1 MQVKTGNNSAWILL
15 FNYQDQSAILLW
27 RGGAIACRIFTVLPK
42 IMDNSPVIAQ
52 TDASLPN
59 YTQENIRIVQSA
71 VGSNSPPKQKVGTDF
86 DSRMMLRCLELA
98 RRALGRTSPNP
109 LVGAVIV
116 KDGEIIGE
124 GFHPRAGEP
133 HAEVFAL
140 KAAGVGA
147 ARGATIYVSLEPCNH
162 YGRTPPCSEGLI
174 QAGVA
179 KVVVGMVDPNPLVA
193 GGGIARLRAAGIE
206 VLVGVE
212 EEACRQLNEAFVHR
226 ILYKRPLGILKYAM
240 TLDGKIATTS
250 GHSAWVTS
258 QEARNEVHQLRAG
271 CDAIIVGGNTVRQ
284 DDPYLTSHQVGAH
297 NPLRVVMS
305 RHLNLPESA
314 HLWQTTDAL
323 TLVLTQK
330 GANPDFQELLLKQ
343 GVEVVELTSLTPDKA
358 MAYLYERGFC
368 SVLWE
373 CGGTLAASAIAQGAV
388 QKVLAFIA
396 PKIIGGNIAPTPVG
410 DLGFTTMTEALS
422 LERVRWRVVGSDCL
436 VEGYFPQKAN

>member
-1 MQVKTGNNSAWILL
+1 
-15 FNYQDQSAILLW
+15 
-27 RGGAIACRIFTVLPK
+27 
-42 IMDNSPVIAQ
+42 MDNSPVVAQ
-52 TDASLPN
+52 ADASLPN
-59 YTQENIRIVQSA
+59 YTQENTPIVESA
-71 VGSNSPPKQKVGTDF
+71 AGSNSPPKQKVGTDF

-116 KDGEIIGE
+116 KDGEIVGE

-140 KAAGVGA
+140 KAAGDRS
-147 ARGATIYVSLEPCNH
+147 RGATIYVSLEPCNH

-174 QAGVA
+174 EAGVA

-212 EEACRQLNEAFVHR
+212 ESACRQLNEAFVHR

-258 QEARNEVHQLRAG
+258 QEARSEVHLVRAA

-284 DDPYLTSHQVGAH
+284 DNPYLTSHQQGAH

-305 RHLNLPESA
+305 RHLNLPASA
-314 HLWQTTDAL
+314 HLWQTADAP

-330 GANPDFQELLLKQ
+330 GANPGFQELLLKQ
-343 GVEVVELTSLTPDKA
+343 GVEVVELASLTPDKA

-396 PKIIGGNIAPTPVG
+396 PKIIGGSIAPTPVG

-436 VEGYFPQKAN
+436 VEGYLSQKVNSQQ

>member
-1 MQVKTGNNSAWILL
+1 
-15 FNYQDQSAILLW
+15 
-27 RGGAIACRIFTVLPK
+27 
-42 IMDNSPVIAQ
+42 MDNSPAIAQ
-52 TDASLPN
+52 ADASLPN
-59 YTQENIRIVQSA
+59 YTPENTPPVDSTEKRI
-71 VGSNSPPKQKVGTDF
+71 GTDF

-140 KAAGVGA
+140 KAADDR

-174 QAGVA
+174 EAGVA

-212 EEACRQLNEAFVHR
+212 ESACRQLNEAFVHR
-226 ILYKRPLGILKYAM
+226 ILHKRPLGILKYAM

-258 QEARNEVHQLRAG
+258 QESRSEVHQLRAA

-284 DDPYLTSHQVGAH
+284 DNPYLTSHQLGAH

-305 RHLNLPESA
+305 RHLDLPENA
-314 HLWQTTDAL
+314 HLWQTTDAP

-373 CGGTLAASAIAQGAV
+373 CGGTLAASAIAQGAI

-396 PKIIGGNIAPTPVG
+396 PKIIGGSIAPTPVG

-436 VEGYFPQKAN
+436 VEGYFPQKVNSQ